1 MDVKLTVLDETQTAA
16 DSLQRAAELF
26 KRERDSAP
34 AGFDFGFRLA
44 LIAFGYDINLITLEG
59 DDVYE
64 PPHQIRI

>member
-1 MDVKLTVLDETQTAA
+1 MDVKLTALDASNAPT

-26 KRERDSAP
+26 KRERDNAP

-44 LIAFGYDINLITLEG
+44 LIAFGYDIKLEG